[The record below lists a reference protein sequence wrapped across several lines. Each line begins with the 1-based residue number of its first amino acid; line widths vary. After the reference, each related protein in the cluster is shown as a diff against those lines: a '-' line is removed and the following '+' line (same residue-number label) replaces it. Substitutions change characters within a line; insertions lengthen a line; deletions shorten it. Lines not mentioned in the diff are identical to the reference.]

1 MINNKTY
8 SILLISSLLLA
19 ACSSADSGKASAHA
33 SPDLT
38 SPSETTAVT
47 ADHTEEPAPAPP
59 EVSVPEPSSYTDTD
73 TGIIYS
79 AFDESA
85 ISATYIRHTEP
96 EAEVSRFPDQIQAE
110 YLSSENGYSWFTF
123 RDTDLNDSV
132 TVGVMS
138 LLPDL
143 ELQITGEKAEEGDRI
158 YLALNFNHGIA
169 NPLQKSDSRYG
180 LYWYNWNFASIDGVV
195 FQTYVLSSTSEA
207 PGKGGEVIAESNSRQ
222 LIRNDSYYSTVMG
235 SADVSDEE
243 KQEVEVLHQN
253 EFIILK

>member
-1 MINNKTY
+1 MRNSL
-8 SILLISSLLLA
+8 SIILVFSSLLLTS
-19 ACSSADSGKASAHA
+19 CSSPAEVSS
-33 SPDLT
+33 
-38 SPSETTAVT
+38 SPSPSLESTSESTAVPSGT
-47 ADHTEEPAPAPP
+47 AEVP
-59 EVSVPEPSSYTDTD
+59 ESSSSETSVPEPTSYTDAD
-73 TGIIYS
+73 TGIIYT
-79 AFDESA
+79 AVDESA
-85 ISATYIRHTEP
+85 ISPTYIQHTEP

-123 RDTDLNDSV
+123 RDTDSNDSV

>member
-19 ACSSADSGKASAHA
+19 ACSSADSGKASANA
-33 SPDLT
+33 SPNLT
-38 SPSETTAVT
+38 SPSETTAVP
-47 ADHTEEPAPAPP
+47 ADHTEEPAPTPS
-59 EVSVPEPSSYTDTD
+59 EVSVPEPSSYTDT
-73 TGIIYS
+73 GIIYS
-79 AFDESA
+79 AVDESA

-158 YLALNFNHGIA
+158 YLALNFNQGIA

-180 LYWYNWNFASIDGVV
+180 LYWYNWNFASIDGVA

-207 PGKGGEVIAESNSRQ
+207 PRKGGEVAAESNGWQ
-222 LIRNDSYYSTVMG
+222 LIRNDSFYSTVMG